1 MSEKRYNVRLSEQE
15 RADLIGVVNTEERV
29 AKRKRRRA
37 QILLKVDAGEHGP
50 AWTDERAAEAFD
62 VHVVSVQK
70 IRQQLV
76 EEGVEAAL
84 NRKRQDPPPRK
95 AVFDE
100 GKERTLIALAQG
112 EPPAGRARW
121 TLHLLADE
129 LVRLDVVDAVSHETV
144 RKALKKTRSIP
155 TGRSLG

>member
-1 MSEKRYNVRLSEQE
+1 MSEKRYIVRLSEQE

-76 EEGVEAAL
+76 EEGFEAAL
-84 NRKRQDPPPRK
+84 NRKRQDPPPRTP
-95 AVFDE
+95 VFDE

>member
-1 MSEKRYNVRLSEQE
+1 MSEKRYVVRLSEQE
-15 RADLIGVVNTEERV
+15 RADLIGVVNTEERI
-29 AKRKRRRA
+29 ARRKRRRA

-76 EEGVEAAL
+76 EEGYEAAL

-100 GKERTLIALAQG
+100 GKERTLLALAQG

-129 LVRLDVVDAVSHETV
+129 LVRLEVVDTVSHETV

>member
-1 MSEKRYNVRLSEQE
+1 MSEKRYIVRLSEDE
-15 RADLIGVVNTEERV
+15 RASLIGVVNTKERV
-29 AKRKRRRA
+29 ASRKRRRA

-62 VHVVSVQK
+62 VHVVTVYK

-76 EEGVEAAL
+76 MEGFEAAL
-84 NRKRQDPPPRK
+84 NRKRQDPPPRTP
-95 AVFDE
+95 VFDAE
-100 GKERTLIALAQG
+100 KEQTLLALAQG

-129 LVRLDVVDAVSHETV
+129 LVRLEVVDTVSYETV

>member
-1 MSEKRYNVRLSEQE
+1 MSEKRYVVRLSDQE

-37 QILLKVDAGEHGP
+37 QILLKVDAGDHGP

-76 EEGVEAAL
+76 EEGFEAAL
-84 NRKRQDPPPRK
+84 NRKRQDPPPRTP
-95 AVFDE
+95 VLDE
-100 GKERTLIALAQG
+100 GKERTLLALAQG

-129 LVRLDVVDAVSHETV
+129 LVRLEVVGAVSHETV

>member
-1 MSEKRYNVRLSEQE
+1 MSEKRYIVRLSEQE
-15 RADLIGVVNTEERV
+15 RTDLIGVVNTEERV

-37 QILLKVDAGEHGP
+37 QILLKIDAGEHGP

-76 EEGVEAAL
+76 IEGLEAAL
-84 NRKRQDPPPRK
+84 NRKRQDPPPRRP
-95 AVFDE
+95 VLDE
-100 GKERTLIALAQG
+100 GKERTLVALAQG

-129 LVRLDVVDAVSHETV
+129 LVRLEVVDTVSYETV

-155 TGRSLG
+155 TGKSLG

>member
-1 MSEKRYNVRLSEQE
+1 MSEKKYVVRLSEDE
-15 RADLIGVVNTEERV
+15 RAILVGVVNTEARV
-29 AKRKRRRA
+29 SSRKRRRA
-37 QILLKVDAGEHGP
+37 QILLKVDGGEHGP

-62 VHVVSVQK
+62 VHAVSVFK
-70 IRQQLV
+70 IRRQLV
-76 EEGVEAAL
+76 MEGFEAAL
-84 NRKRQDPPPRK
+84 NRKRQDPPPRTP
-95 AVFDE
+95 VIDE
-100 GKERTLIALAQG
+100 GKEQMLLALAQG

-129 LVRLDVVDAVSHETV
+129 LVRLEVVDTVSYETV

>member
-1 MSEKRYNVRLSEQE
+1 MSEKRYIVRLSEQE
-15 RADLIGVVNTEERV
+15 RTDLIRVVNTEERV

-37 QILLKVDAGEHGP
+37 QILLKIDAGEHGP

-76 EEGVEAAL
+76 IEGLEAAL
-84 NRKRQDPPPRK
+84 NRKRQDPPPRRP
-95 AVFDE
+95 VLDE
-100 GKERTLIALAQG
+100 GKERTLVALAQG

-129 LVRLDVVDAVSHETV
+129 LVRLEVVDTVSYETV

-155 TGRSLG
+155 TGKSLG

>member
-1 MSEKRYNVRLSEQE
+1 MAEKRYVVRLSEEE
-15 RADLIGVVNTEERV
+15 RAILIGVVNAERV
-29 AKRKRRRA
+29 AFRKRRRA

-76 EEGVEAAL
+76 LEGFEAAL
-84 NRKRQDPPPRK
+84 NRKRQDPPPRTP
-95 AVFDE
+95 VFDE
-100 GKERTLIALAQG
+100 GKERTLLALAQG
-112 EPPAGRARW
+112 DPPAGRGRW

-129 LVRLDVVDAVSHETV
+129 LVRLDVVDTVSHETV

-155 TGRSLG
+155 TGKSLG

>member
-1 MSEKRYNVRLSEQE
+1 MSEKRYIVRLSEDE
-15 RADLIGVVNTEERV
+15 RASLSAVVNAERV
-29 AKRKRRRA
+29 AFRKRRRA
-37 QILLKVDAGEHGP
+37 QILLKVDAGENGP
-50 AWTDERAAEAFD
+50 VWTDERAAEAFD

-70 IRQQLV
+70 IRQQFV
-76 EEGVEAAL
+76 MEGFEAAL
-84 NRKRQDPPPRK
+84 SRKRQDPPPRTP
-95 AVFDE
+95 VFDE
-100 GKERTLIALAQG
+100 GKERTLLALAQG

-129 LVRLDVVDAVSHETV
+129 LVRLEVVETVSYETV